1 MKKRLKFFTTL
12 VLITLLLTGAWPAA
26 AFAASSGPDIT
37 GSAAYVYC
45 ATTEE
50 VLWQKNASKQYNLAS
65 ITKLMTCL
73 LAAEKLDLAEEV
85 TITQAAT
92 EVIKTESFVYAGEK
106 IKAEDLVYA
115 ALLAS
120 ANDAAKALAITV
132 SGSEKK
138 FVKLMNQKAKE
149 LGCKNTRFVTSS
161 GVYNKN
167 HYSSAEDI
175 VKIARAAFANPDVLR
190 IAKVAEYTVPATN
203 KTDAVTL
210 KTTNLFLKGGE
221 ADTGNGKIK
230 FKKYKG
236 MVAGK
241 TGTTN
246 VNRTTMVVLCKIDG
260 FDIYAVIL
268 DSTLQQRYR
277 DIKKLL
283 DYAKATLSPYKAF
296 ESGQS
301 FEGAKLK
308 GGATNRVNALASADG
323 LINLPEGASASLV
336 TTQVSFDADLQA
348 PIKKGQVIGKAAV
361 YLADEKIREI
371 DLTAA
376 EDVKE
381 GWFLSRFGI
390 TNLQTVI
397 LFFALAMILA
407 FCILILVLRTINKRK
422 RKAARQR
429 RLMEAARRQME
440 REKDLKQRNWPY

>member
-12 VLITLLLTGAWPAA
+12 VLITLLLIGAWPAA

-50 VLWQKNASKQYNLAS
+50 VLWKKNASKQYNLAS

-230 FKKYKG
+230 IKKYKG

-246 VNRTTMVVLCKIDG
+246 VNRTTMVVLCNG

-397 LFFALAMILA
+397 LFFVLAVILA

>member
-230 FKKYKG
+230 VKKYKG

-268 DSTLQQRYR
+268 DSTLPQRYR

>member
-12 VLITLLLTGAWPAA
+12 VLITLLLIGAWPAA

-50 VLWQKNASKQYNLAS
+50 VLWKKNASKQYNLAS

-92 EVIKTESFVYAGEK
+92 EFIKTESFVYAGEK

-230 FKKYKG
+230 IKKYKG

-397 LFFALAMILA
+397 LFFALAVILA

>member
-12 VLITLLLTGAWPAA
+12 VLITLLLIGAWPAA

-50 VLWQKNASKQYNLAS
+50 VLWKKNASKQYNLAS

-120 ANDAAKALAITV
+120 ANDAAKALAIMV

-230 FKKYKG
+230 IKKYKG

-397 LFFALAMILA
+397 LFFALAVILA

>member
-12 VLITLLLTGAWPAA
+12 VLITLLLIGAWPAA
-26 AFAASSGPDIT
+26 AFAASSGPAIT

-45 ATTEE
+45 ATTED
-50 VLWQKNASKQYNLAS
+50 VLWKKNASKQYNLAS

-230 FKKYKG
+230 IKKYKG

-397 LFFALAMILA
+397 LFFALAVILA

>member
-12 VLITLLLTGAWPAA
+12 VLITLLLIGAWPAA

-50 VLWQKNASKQYNLAS
+50 VLWKKNASKQYNLAS

-230 FKKYKG
+230 IKKYKG

-397 LFFALAMILA
+397 LFFALAVILA

-422 RKAARQR
+422 HKAARQR

>member
-12 VLITLLLTGAWPAA
+12 VLITLLLIGAWPAA

-50 VLWQKNASKQYNLAS
+50 VLWKKNASKQYNLAS
-65 ITKLMTCL
+65 LTKLMTCL

-230 FKKYKG
+230 IKKYKG

-397 LFFALAMILA
+397 LFFVLAVILA

>member
-12 VLITLLLTGAWPAA
+12 VLITLLLIGAWPAA

-50 VLWQKNASKQYNLAS
+50 VLWKKNASKQYNLAS

-230 FKKYKG
+230 IKKYKG

-397 LFFALAMILA
+397 LFFALAVILA

-429 RLMEAARRQME
+429 RLIEAARRQME

>member
-12 VLITLLLTGAWPAA
+12 VLITLLLIGAWPAA

-50 VLWQKNASKQYNLAS
+50 VLWKKNASKQYNLAS

-203 KTDAVTL
+203 KTDAATL

-230 FKKYKG
+230 IKKYKG

-397 LFFALAMILA
+397 LFFALAVILA

>member
-12 VLITLLLTGAWPAA
+12 VLIILLLIGAWPAA

-50 VLWQKNASKQYNLAS
+50 VLWKKNASKQYNLAS

-230 FKKYKG
+230 IKKYKG

-397 LFFALAMILA
+397 LFFVLAVILA

>member
-1 MKKRLKFFTTL
+1 MKKRFQFFTTFVLIL
-12 VLITLLLTGAWPAA
+12 VLAAGLLPTA
-26 AFAASSGPDIT
+26 AFAATSGPDGT

-45 ATTEE
+45 ATTDE
-50 VLWQKNASKQYNLAS
+50 VLWQKNATKQYNLAS

-73 LAAEKLDLAEEV
+73 IAAEKLDLSEEV
-85 TITQAAT
+85 TVTQAAT
-92 EVIKTESFVYAGEK
+92 EVIKTESFVFAGEK
-106 IKAEDLVYA
+106 IKAEDLMYA

-120 ANDAAKALAITV
+120 ANDAAKALAITA

-149 LGCKNTRFVTSS
+149 LGCKNTNFVTSS

-167 HYSSAEDI
+167 HYSTAEDI
-175 VKIARAAFANPDVLR
+175 VKIAKAAFANPDVLR
-190 IAKVAEYTVPATN
+190 IARTTAYTVPATN
-203 KTDAVTL
+203 KTDAVTI
-210 KTTNLFLKGGE
+210 KTTNLFLNGGE

-230 FKKYKG
+230 VKKYKG

-246 VNRTTMVVLCKIDG
+246 LNRTTMVVLCKIDG

-277 DIKKLL
+277 DVRKLL
-283 DYAKATLSPYKAF
+283 NYAKATLSPYNAF
-296 ESGQS
+296 KKGDT

-308 GGATNRVNALASADG
+308 GGATNRVDAVAAADG

-336 TTQVSFDADLQA
+336 STKVSFDKDLQA
-348 PIKKGQVIGKAAV
+348 PITKGQVIGTAAV

-376 EDVKE
+376 AEVKE

-397 LFFALAMILA
+397 LFFVLALILA
-407 FCILILVLRTINKRK
+407 FIILIAVLRTINKRK
-422 RKAARQR
+422 RRADRWNAK
-429 RLMEAARRQME
+429 ET
-440 REKDLKQRNWPY
+440 

>member
-12 VLITLLLTGAWPAA
+12 VLITLLLIGAWPAA

-50 VLWQKNASKQYNLAS
+50 VLWKKNASKQYNLAS

-230 FKKYKG
+230 IKKYKG

-301 FEGAKLK
+301 FESAKLK

-371 DLTAA
+371 DLSAA

-381 GWFLSRFGI
+381 GWFFSRFGI

-397 LFFALAMILA
+397 LFFALAVILA

>member
-12 VLITLLLTGAWPAA
+12 VLITLLLIGAWPAA

-45 ATTEE
+45 VTTEE
-50 VLWQKNASKQYNLAS
+50 VLWKKNASKQYNLAS

-230 FKKYKG
+230 IKKYKG

-397 LFFALAMILA
+397 LFFVLAVILA

>member
-12 VLITLLLTGAWPAA
+12 VLITLLLIGAWPAA

-37 GSAAYVYC
+37 GSVAYVYC

-50 VLWQKNASKQYNLAS
+50 VLWKKNASKQYNLAS

-230 FKKYKG
+230 IKKYKG

-397 LFFALAMILA
+397 LFFVLAVILA

>member
-12 VLITLLLTGAWPAA
+12 VLITLLLIGAWPAA

-50 VLWQKNASKQYNLAS
+50 VLWKKNASKQYNLAS

-230 FKKYKG
+230 IKKYKG

-308 GGATNRVNALASADG
+308 GGATNRVNALASADC

-397 LFFALAMILA
+397 LFFVLAVILA
-407 FCILILVLRTINKRK
+407 FCILILALRTINKRK

>member
-1 MKKRLKFFTTL
+1 MKKRLNFFTTL
-12 VLITLLLTGAWPAA
+12 VLITLLLIGAWPAA

-50 VLWQKNASKQYNLAS
+50 VLWKKNASKQYNLAS

-230 FKKYKG
+230 IKKYKG

-397 LFFALAMILA
+397 LFFVLAVILA

>member
-12 VLITLLLTGAWPAA
+12 VLITLLLIGAWPTA

-230 FKKYKG
+230 VKKYKG

>member
-230 FKKYKG
+230 VKKYKG

>member
-12 VLITLLLTGAWPAA
+12 ILITLLLIGAWPAA

-50 VLWQKNASKQYNLAS
+50 VLWKKNASKQYNLAS

-221 ADTGNGKIK
+221 ADTANGKIK
-230 FKKYKG
+230 IKKYKG

-397 LFFALAMILA
+397 LFFALAVILA

>member
-12 VLITLLLTGAWPAA
+12 VLITLLLIGAWPAA

-50 VLWQKNASKQYNLAS
+50 VLWKKNASKQYNLAS

-132 SGSEKK
+132 SGNEKK

-230 FKKYKG
+230 IKKYKG

-348 PIKKGQVIGKAAV
+348 PSKKGQVIGKAAV

-397 LFFALAMILA
+397 LFFVLAVILA

>member
-12 VLITLLLTGAWPAA
+12 VLITLLLIGAWPAA

-50 VLWQKNASKQYNLAS
+50 VLWKKNASKQYNLAS

-230 FKKYKG
+230 IKKYKG

-296 ESGQS
+296 ERGQS

-397 LFFALAMILA
+397 LFFALAVILA

>member
-12 VLITLLLTGAWPAA
+12 VLITLLLIGAWPAA

-50 VLWQKNASKQYNLAS
+50 VLWKKNASKQYNLAS

-120 ANDAAKALAITV
+120 ANDEAKALAITV

-230 FKKYKG
+230 IKKYKG

-397 LFFALAMILA
+397 LFFALAVILA

>member
-12 VLITLLLTGAWPAA
+12 VLIPLLLIGAWPAA

-50 VLWQKNASKQYNLAS
+50 VLWKKNASKQYNLAS

-230 FKKYKG
+230 IKKYKG

-397 LFFALAMILA
+397 LFFVLAVILA

>member
-50 VLWQKNASKQYNLAS
+50 VLWQKNASKQFNLAS

-230 FKKYKG
+230 VKKYKG

>member
-12 VLITLLLTGAWPAA
+12 VLITLLLIGAWPAA

-50 VLWQKNASKQYNLAS
+50 VLWKKNASKQYNLAS

-230 FKKYKG
+230 IKKYKG

-348 PIKKGQVIGKAAV
+348 PIKKGQVIGKAVV

-397 LFFALAMILA
+397 LFFALAVILA

>member
-12 VLITLLLTGAWPAA
+12 VLITLLLIGAWPAA

-230 FKKYKG
+230 VKKYKG

-268 DSTLQQRYR
+268 DSTLPQRYR

>member
-12 VLITLLLTGAWPAA
+12 VLITLLLIGAWPAA

-50 VLWQKNASKQYNLAS
+50 VLWKKNASKQYNLAS

-230 FKKYKG
+230 IKKYKG

-348 PIKKGQVIGKAAV
+348 PIKKDQVIGKAAV

-397 LFFALAMILA
+397 LFFALAVILA

>member
-12 VLITLLLTGAWPAA
+12 VLIILLLIGAWPAA

-50 VLWQKNASKQYNLAS
+50 VLWKKNASKQYNLAS

-230 FKKYKG
+230 IKKYKG

-397 LFFALAMILA
+397 LFFALAVILA

>member
-12 VLITLLLTGAWPAA
+12 VLITLLLIGAWPAA

-50 VLWQKNASKQYNLAS
+50 VLWKKNASKQYNLAS

-73 LAAEKLDLAEEV
+73 LAAEKLDLTEEV

-230 FKKYKG
+230 IKKYKG

-397 LFFALAMILA
+397 LFFALAVILA

>member
-12 VLITLLLTGAWPAA
+12 VLITLLLIGAWPAA

-50 VLWQKNASKQYNLAS
+50 VLWKKNASKQYNLAS

-230 FKKYKG
+230 IKKYKG

-397 LFFALAMILA
+397 LFFVLAVILT

>member
-12 VLITLLLTGAWPAA
+12 VLITLLLIGAWPAA

-50 VLWQKNASKQYNLAS
+50 VLWKKNASKQYNLAS

-230 FKKYKG
+230 IKKYKG

-296 ESGQS
+296 KSGQS

-397 LFFALAMILA
+397 LFFVLAVILA

>member
-12 VLITLLLTGAWPAA
+12 VLITLLLIGAWPAA

-50 VLWQKNASKQYNLAS
+50 VLWKKNASKQYNLAS

-120 ANDAAKALAITV
+120 ANDAAKALAIAV

-230 FKKYKG
+230 IKKYKG

-397 LFFALAMILA
+397 LFFVLAVILA

>member
-1 MKKRLKFFTTL
+1 MKKRLKFFTAL

-230 FKKYKG
+230 IKKYKG

-407 FCILILVLRTINKRK
+407 FCILILILRTINKRK

>member
-1 MKKRLKFFTTL
+1 MKKRFQFFTTFVLIL
-12 VLITLLLTGAWPAA
+12 VLAAGLLPTA
-26 AFAASSGPDIT
+26 AFAAASGPDVT
-37 GSAAYVYC
+37 GSATYVYC
-45 ATTEE
+45 ATTDE

-73 LAAEKLDLAEEV
+73 IAAEKLDLSEEV
-85 TITQAAT
+85 TVTQAAT
-92 EVIKTESFVYAGEK
+92 EVIKTESFVFADEK
-106 IKAEDLVYA
+106 IKAEDLMYA

-120 ANDAAKALAITV
+120 ANDAAKALAITA

-149 LGCKNTRFVTSS
+149 LGCKNTNFVTSS

-167 HYSSAEDI
+167 HYSTAEDI
-175 VKIARAAFANPDVLR
+175 VKIAKAAFANPDVLR
-190 IAKVAEYTVPATN
+190 IARTTAYTVPATN
-203 KTDAVTL
+203 KTDAVTI
-210 KTTNLFLKGGE
+210 KTTNLFLNGGE

-230 FKKYKG
+230 VKKYKG

-246 VNRTTMVVLCKIDG
+246 LNRTTMVVLCKIDG

-277 DIKKLL
+277 DVRKLL
-283 DYAKATLSPYKAF
+283 NYAKATLSPYNAF
-296 ESGQS
+296 KKGDT

-308 GGATNRVNALASADG
+308 GGATNRVDAVAAADG

-336 TTQVSFDADLQA
+336 STKVSFDKDLQA
-348 PIKKGQVIGKAAV
+348 PITKGQVIGTAAV

-376 EDVKE
+376 AEVKE

-397 LFFALAMILA
+397 LFFVLALILA
-407 FCILILVLRTINKRK
+407 FIILIAVLRTINKRK
-422 RKAARQR
+422 RRAARQR

-440 REKDLKQRNWPY
+440 RERDLKQRNWPY

>member
-12 VLITLLLTGAWPAA
+12 VLITLLLIGAWPAA

-50 VLWQKNASKQYNLAS
+50 VLWKKNASKQYNLAS

-132 SGSEKK
+132 SGNEKK

-230 FKKYKG
+230 IKKYKG

-397 LFFALAMILA
+397 LFFVLAVILA

>member
-12 VLITLLLTGAWPAA
+12 VLITLLLIGAWPAA
-26 AFAASSGPDIT
+26 AFAASSGPYIT

-50 VLWQKNASKQYNLAS
+50 VLWKKNASKQYNLAS

-230 FKKYKG
+230 IKKYKG

-397 LFFALAMILA
+397 LFFALAVILA